1 MSTLLAVTTLVLAA
15 APGDV
20 PRAGAESVE
29 HPLLAVGAATTSGDT
44 TVQAVAETRPG
55 PTPRTVRVVSE
66 VLVAGAAGTLTGAL
80 GGYLGCI
87 SSLSAKDSCS
97 EGTVAAGFL
106 SGFGLAV
113 AVMVPLTGS
122 YFEANGSPWV
132 SWFGEALGAGAAI
145 GIGQGSTSRM
155 MWVGAPLML
164 AGAVLG
170 YELSAKP
177 SPGPHPRP
185 SSGER
190 ISVVPSF
197 GPDGRTGVV
206 VAGRFRSTPTC
217 GAAS

>member
-1 MSTLLAVTTLVLAA
+1 MSTLLAVTTLLLTA

-20 PRAGAESVE
+20 PRAGSESVE
-29 HPLLAVGAATTSGDT
+29 HPLLAVDTTPSTDT
-44 TVQAVAETRPG
+44 TVQAVAETHPG

-87 SSLSAKDSCS
+87 GSLSTHDSCS
-97 EGTVAAGFL
+97 EGTVAAGL
-106 SGFGLAV
+106 LTGFGLAV

-122 YFEANGSPWV
+122 YFDAGGSPWV
-132 SWFGEALGAGAAI
+132 SWFGQALGAGAAI

-155 MWVGAPLML
+155 MWVGPPLML

-177 SPGPHPRP
+177 SPGPRP
-185 SSGER
+185 KAASAER
-190 ISVVPSF
+190 ISIVPSF
-197 GPDGRTGVV
+197 GPDGRTALV
-206 VAGRFRSTPTC
+206 VAGRF
-217 GAAS
+217 

>member
-1 MSTLLAVTTLVLAA
+1 MNSTW
-15 APGDV
+15 G
-20 PRAGAESVE
+20 
-29 HPLLAVGAATTSGDT
+29 
-44 TVQAVAETRPG
+44 
-55 PTPRTVRVVSE
+55 RTVRVVSE

-97 EGTVAAGFL
+97 EGTVAAGLL

-122 YFEANGSPWV
+122 YFDAGGSAWV

-155 MWVGAPLML
+155 MWVGPPLML

-170 YELSAKP
+170 YELSANP
-177 SPGPHPRP
+177 SPGPRP
-185 SSGER
+185 KASSGER
-190 ISVVPSF
+190 ISIVPSF
-197 GPDGRTGVV
+197 GPDGRTGLV
-206 VAGRFRSTPTC
+206 VAGRF
-217 GAAS
+217 

>member
-1 MSTLLAVTTLVLAA
+1 MPTLLAVTTLLLAA
-15 APGDV
+15 APSDV
-20 PRAGAESVE
+20 PRANAEAVE
-29 HPLLAVGAATTSGDT
+29 HPLLAVDTVTGTDT
-44 TVQAVAETRPG
+44 TVQAVSETRPG

-87 SSLSAKDSCS
+87 GSLSAKNSCS
-97 EGTVAAGFL
+97 EGTVAAGLL

-113 AVMVPLTGS
+113 AVAVPLTGS
-122 YFEANGSPWV
+122 YFDAGGSAWV

-155 MWVGAPLML
+155 MWVGPPLML

-177 SPGPHPRP
+177 SPAPKPRT
-185 SSGER
+185 SSVER

-197 GPDGRTGVV
+197 GPDGRTGLV
-206 VAGRFRSTPTC
+206 VAGRF
-217 GAAS
+217 